1 MNKIHRAAFLG
12 ILFLFC
18 PKTAFT
24 DVPFCPTDFM
34 TVRRGDES
42 SRSHGLRR
50 ISHLETISDEFSSP
64 IIHAISQIIRYKQDM
79 AEPAS
84 LDAGHPEMIAI
95 KDGLFTHIEYSDE
108 HLSMFFCFNDN
119 RTLWA
124 VAKTSSSPQNQIFL
138 NFTVGQNNDSFIGM
152 KNSTEIQYISS
163 GDLQRLIQAV
173 HFVSCRMNINFEFDK
188 YSISFTPEFSF
199 SQQNFFVMFK
209 LQNHSG
215 FDGLSPIVRFSLEN
229 EGRSIDKFWTIAL

>member
-1 MNKIHRAAFLG
+1 MNKIHRAAVLG

-24 DVPFCPTDFM
+24 DEPFCPSDFRA
-34 TVRRGDES
+34 VRRGDES

-84 LDAGHPEMIAI
+84 PDAVHPEMIAI
-95 KDGLFTHIEYSDE
+95 KDGRFTHIEYSDE
-108 HLSMFFCFNDN
+108 QLSMFFCFNDN
-119 RTLWA
+119 QTLWA
-124 VAKTSSSPQNQIFL
+124 AAKTSSSPQNQIFP
-138 NFTVGQNNDSFIGM
+138 NFKAGRNNDSFIGM
-152 KNSTEIQYISS
+152 KDSPKIQYISS
-163 GDLQRLIQAV
+163 GDLRRLIQAV

-188 YSISFTPEFSF
+188 YSISFTPEVSF

-209 LQNHSG
+209 LHNHSG

-229 EGRSIDKFWTIAL
+229 EGRSIDKFWTA